1 MSIQASSYKIFEL
14 RGEGK
19 ETLHI
24 QESIVSFTY
33 YESIFLPYVSG
44 ELILADSGASVKYS
58 PEIDRQER
66 LGSLFNA
73 YGIKGG
79 ERINFYITNPSGQLD
94 YTSLNMEVKKSS
106 NIKKESNREILHL
119 DLVSDF
125 YTKDKNSIV
134 PESFKDIKYSDA
146 VKNILKQNSID
157 FEESNIEDSS
167 NSADYIGNSKK
178 ISDVMVDLAK
188 KAKPGKGSPG
198 FLFYQNQ
205 QGHNFRSIDTLIN
218 QPPINTTPYFQS
230 EVLRSGLADG
240 HNDYKIAKFD
250 MIRNQDIESLFNSGS
265 LSSKINVWDPKT
277 QIFSEKI
284 SYFDELNLKK
294 MGSVNLVPDLAFS
307 NEFSKTYES
316 IIDYGTFS
324 PLVASKP
331 NHAEK
336 YLESDSQT
344 RYNILLSRIA
354 KIQVPCNL
362 CLKVGDIVR
371 FDFEPITQDSKVQG
385 VDPNQSGNY
394 LIIDLSHYFDQ
405 TQSYTTMMV
414 VRDSF
419 GLHSS
424 KD

>member
-1 MSIQASSYKIFEL
+1 MSILASNYEIFSLKSENREEIPL
-14 RGEGK
+14 EGK
-19 ETLHI
+19 I
-24 QESIVSFTY
+24 SSFTY

-44 ELILADSGASVKYS
+44 NVDIIDTGGEISYS
-58 PEIDRQER
+58 SEVDRQER
-66 LGSLFNA
+66 SGTIFNA

-79 ERINFYITNPSGQLD
+79 EEIKFKIVNASGELD
-94 YTSLNMEVKKSS
+94 FTSKPMIVKKST
-106 NIKKESNREILHL
+106 NLKKESNR
-119 DLVSDF
+119 DLMSLELSSGF
-125 YTKDKNSIV
+125 YLKDKNSTV
-134 PESFKDIKYSDA
+134 PESFRDIKYSDV
-146 VKNILKQNSID
+146 VKNILKQHSIY

-167 NSADYIGNSKK
+167 NSVDYIGNSKK

-198 FLFYQNQ
+198 FFFYENQ
-205 QGHNFRSIDTLIN
+205 EGHNFKSIDTLIN
-218 QPPINTTPYFQS
+218 QSPVNTTPYFQS
-230 EVLRSGLADG
+230 EVMRSGLIDG

-250 MIRNQDIESLFNSGS
+250 MVRNQDIESLFNSGS

-316 IIDYGTFS
+316 IIDYGTLS
-324 PLVASKP
+324 PLVASAP
-331 NHAEK
+331 NSAEK
-336 YLESDSQT
+336 YAESDSQT

-362 CLKVGDIVR
+362 CLKAGDIVR

>member
-1 MSIQASSYKIFEL
+1 MSIQASNYEIFDL
-14 RGEGK
+14 ISEGK
-19 ETLHI
+19 ETI
-24 QESIVSFTY
+24 PVQGKVVSFTY
-33 YESIFLPYVSG
+33 YESIFLPYISAN
-44 ELILADSGASVKYS
+44 LIIADAGDSVNYP

-66 LGSLFNA
+66 VGSIFNA

-79 ERINFYITNPSGQLD
+79 EKIQFRIGNESGTLD
-94 YTSLNMEVKKSS
+94 FSKKSLIVKKSA
-106 NIKKESNREILHL
+106 NVKKESNRDIMTL
-119 DLVSDF
+119 DLVSEF
-125 YTKDKNSIV
+125 YSINENSNV
-134 PESFKDIKYSDA
+134 PEVTNGKYSDA
-146 VKNILKQNSID
+146 VIKLLAQHNID
-157 FEESNIEDSS
+157 FRSENIEPSS
-167 NSADYIGNSKK
+167 NGEEYMGNSKK
-178 ISDVMVDLAK
+178 ISDVIVDLAK
-188 KAKPGKGSPG
+188 KAKPGKGAPG
-198 FLFYQNQ
+198 FLFYENQ
-205 QGHNFRSIDTLIN
+205 HGHNFKSIESLIS
-218 QPPINTTPYFQS
+218 QEPINPDHPYFQS
-230 EVLRSGLADG
+230 EVMTSGLIDG
-240 HNDYKIAKFD
+240 RNDYKIAKFD

-294 MGSVNLVPDLAFS
+294 MGSVNLIPDLSLS
-307 NEFSKTYES
+307 NEFSKIYES
-316 IIDYGTFS
+316 FIDYGTFS
-324 PLVASKP
+324 PNVASPP
-331 NHAEK
+331 NSAEK
-336 YLESDSQT
+336 YIESDSQT
-344 RYNILLSRIA
+344 RYNILLSRIS

-371 FDFEPITQDSKVQG
+371 FDFDPITLDSKIQG

>member
-1 MSIQASSYKIFEL
+1 MSILASNYQTFTIQSESREKVNI
-14 RGEGK
+14 EGK
-19 ETLHI
+19 IT
-24 QESIVSFTY
+24 SFTY

-44 ELILADSGASVKYS
+44 KVNIVDTDGGVSYS
-58 PEIDRQER
+58 SDIDRQER
-66 LGSLFNA
+66 SGTIFNA

-79 ERINFYITNPSGQLD
+79 EEVKFKIANTSGELDFTNKP
-94 YTSLNMEVKKSS
+94 MVVKKST
-106 NIKKESNREILHL
+106 NVKKESNRDVMSL
-119 DLVSDF
+119 DLTSQF
-125 YTKDKNSIV
+125 YLKDKNSAIA
-134 PESFKDIKYSDA
+134 ESFDMRYSDM
-146 VKNILKQNSID
+146 VKKILSDNSIK
-157 FEESNIEDSS
+157 FESENVEDSS
-167 NSADYIGNSKK
+167 NSGNYIGNSKK
-178 ISDVMVDLAK
+178 ISDAIIDLAK

-198 FLFYQNQ
+198 FFFYENQ
-205 QGHNFRSIDTLIN
+205 EGHNFKSIDTLIN
-218 QPPINTTPYFQS
+218 QSPVNTTPYFQS
-230 EVLRSGLADG
+230 EVMRSGVADG

-250 MIRNQDIESLFNSGS
+250 MVRNQDIESLFNSGS

-316 IIDYGTFS
+316 IIDYGTLS
-324 PLVASKP
+324 PLVASAP
-331 NHAEK
+331 NSTEK
-336 YLESDSQT
+336 YTESDSQT

-362 CLKVGDIVR
+362 CLKAGDIVR